1 MLVTV
6 DRKSFF
12 LFPAL
17 DGANTPLQESCD
29 LFPGIEAII
38 LRRFAGGWRS
48 LLIVV
53 GRRSGLEFLVTGSA
67 RLPAILTAPATSFK
81 SRHQN
86 GQHAWVDTHFN
97 RRATYVFAIRVH
109 VQRFFSFYP
118 QALHLKIPNFGD
130 TQVAAEVH
138 GGK

>member
-1 MLVTV
+1 MLISPTLPRVYFGTQRINRPLLGMLVTV

-17 DGANTPLQESCD
+17 DGANTPLQKSCD

-38 LRRFAGGWRS
+38 LRRFAGGLRF
-48 LLIVV
+48 LLMIVD
-53 GRRSGLEFLVTGSA
+53 RRSGLEFLVTGSA

-81 SRHQN
+81 SRHQH
-86 GQHAWVDTHFN
+86 GQRSGCDAHLN

-109 VQRFFSFYP
+109 VQ
-118 QALHLKIPNFGD
+118 
-130 TQVAAEVH
+130 
-138 GGK
+138 